1 MEGLIVSAR
10 CAEKEGRMASRN
22 AFTEEGRTRFRN
34 FERRIKTYLMLW
46 IVIALGLTIGGIYLK
61 TRYGYRPLQRLYLR
75 QYVKASLKSFL
86 PLKKP
91 SQYTLLVRVVNDP
104 ATGKEQVFG
113 CTDDQVTPV
122 RDETGRVKFDPK
134 LGPFFS
140 LQEGLPHTFFYWRA
154 VWQMD
159 KQMYPWL
166 KDQIYEGR
174 SLAGLY
180 WICFLPLPFIIAPG
194 MFISIKLD
202 LRMNSEYEAGDL
214 LRGVRTL
221 TSKEYALEIGPQ
233 ETGIGLPVFIP
244 ERAES

>member
-1 MEGLIVSAR
+1 
-10 CAEKEGRMASRN
+10 MASRN

-34 FERRIKTYLMLW
+34 FQRRIWTYFLLW
-46 IVIALGLTIGGIYLK
+46 VVIGFGVTIGSIYLK
-61 TRYGYRPLQRLYLR
+61 TMYGYRPLQRLYVR
-75 QYVKASLKSFL
+75 QYVKASMKSFL

-91 SQYTLLVRVVNDP
+91 SRYTLLVRVVNEP
-104 ATGKEQVFG
+104 ATANERVLG
-113 CTDDQVTPV
+113 CTDDEVTPV

-134 LGPFFS
+134 LGPFFT
-140 LQEGLPHTFFYWRA
+140 LHEGIPHKFFYWRA

-180 WICFLPLPFIIAPG
+180 WICFLPLPLIIAPG

-214 LRGVRTL
+214 LRGVRVL
-221 TSKEYALEIGPQ
+221 NPREYAREIGTR

-244 ERAES
+244 KRAEQ

>member
-1 MEGLIVSAR
+1 
-10 CAEKEGRMASRN
+10 MASRN

-34 FERRIKTYLMLW
+34 FQRCVWTYFLLW
-46 IVIALGLTIGGIYLK
+46 VVVGLAVTAGSIYLK
-61 TRYGYRPLQRLYLR
+61 TMVGYRPLQRLYLR
-75 QYVKASLKSFL
+75 QYVKASIKTFL

-91 SQYTLLVRVVNDP
+91 SKFTLLVRVVDDP
-104 ATGKEQVFG
+104 VTGKEQVLG
-113 CTDDQVTPV
+113 CTDDEATPV

-140 LQEGLPHTFFYWRA
+140 LQEGIPHKFFYWRA

-180 WICFLPLPFIIAPG
+180 GICFLPLPLIIAVG
-194 MFISIKLD
+194 MLVSIKLD
-202 LRMNSEYEAGDL
+202 LRMNREYEAGDL
-214 LRGVRTL
+214 LRGVRVL
-221 TSKEYALEIGPQ
+221 KPREYAREVASQ
-233 ETGIGLPVFIP
+233 ETGIGLPALIP
-244 ERAES
+244 KRAEQ

>member
-1 MEGLIVSAR
+1 
-10 CAEKEGRMASRN
+10 MASRN

-34 FERRIKTYLMLW
+34 FQRRIWTYFLLW
-46 IVIALGLTIGGIYLK
+46 IVIGLGVTIGGIYLK
-61 TRYGYRPLQRLYLR
+61 TRYGYRPLQRLYLK
-75 QYVKASLKSFL
+75 QYVKVSIKSFL

-91 SQYTLLVRVVNDP
+91 SKYTLLVRIINDP
-104 ATGKEQVFG
+104 ATGEEDVFG

-122 RDETGRVKFDPK
+122 RDENGRVKFDPQ

-140 LQEGLPHTFFYWRA
+140 LHEGIPHTFFYWRV

-159 KQMYPWL
+159 EQMYPWL

-180 WICFLPLPFIIAPG
+180 WICFLPLPLVTAPG
-194 MFISIKLD
+194 MIISIKLD

-214 LRGVRTL
+214 LRGVRVL
-221 TSKEYALEIGPQ
+221 KPKEYAREMAPQ
-233 ETGIGLPVFIP
+233 ETGIGLPAFTPKRV
-244 ERAES
+244 ES

>member
-1 MEGLIVSAR
+1 
-10 CAEKEGRMASRN
+10 MASRN

-34 FERRIKTYLMLW
+34 FQRRVWTYFLLW
-46 IVIALGLTIGGIYLK
+46 VVVGLALTGGSIYLK

-75 QYVKASLKSFL
+75 QYVRASIKSFL

-91 SQYTLLVRVVNDP
+91 SKYTLLVRVVDDP
-104 ATGKEQVFG
+104 ATGKEQLLG
-113 CTDDQVTPV
+113 CTDDEVTPV

-140 LQEGLPHTFFYWRA
+140 LHEGISHKFFYWRA

-166 KDQIYEGR
+166 KDQIYGGR
-174 SLAGLY
+174 SLAVLY
-180 WICFLPLPFIIAPG
+180 GICFLPLPLIIALG
-194 MFISIKLD
+194 MLVSIKLD

-214 LRGVRTL
+214 LRGVRVL
-221 TSKEYALEIGPQ
+221 KPREYARETGRQ
-233 ETGIGLPVFIP
+233 ETGIGLPVFI
-244 ERAES
+244 AKKADS

>member
-1 MEGLIVSAR
+1 
-10 CAEKEGRMASRN
+10 MASRN

-46 IVIALGLTIGGIYLK
+46 IVIGLGVTIGGIYLK

-91 SQYTLLVRVVNDP
+91 SQYTLLVRVVNEP
-104 ATGKEQVFG
+104 ATGKERVLG
-113 CTDDQVTPV
+113 CTDDEVTPV

-134 LGPFFS
+134 LGPFFT
-140 LQEGLPHTFFYWRA
+140 LHEGLPHTFFYWRA

-180 WICFLPLPFIIAPG
+180 GSVSYHSHSSLRPACSSRSSWISG
-194 MFISIKLD
+194 
-202 LRMNSEYEAGDL
+202 
-214 LRGVRTL
+214 
-221 TSKEYALEIGPQ
+221 
-233 ETGIGLPVFIP
+233 
-244 ERAES
+244 

>member
-1 MEGLIVSAR
+1 
-10 CAEKEGRMASRN
+10 MASRN

-34 FERRIKTYLMLW
+34 FQRRIWTYFLLW
-46 IVIALGLTIGGIYLK
+46 VVIGLAATAGGIFLK
-61 TRYGYRPLQRLYLR
+61 IRYGYRPLQRLYLK
-75 QYVKASLKSFL
+75 QYVKASIKALL

-91 SQYTLLVRVVNDP
+91 SKYTLLVRVVNDP
-104 ATGKEQVFG
+104 ATGKEQVIG

-122 RDETGRVKFDPK
+122 RDEAGRVKFDPK

-140 LQEGLPHTFFYWRA
+140 LHEGIPHTFFYWRA

-159 KQMYPWL
+159 KEMYPWL

-180 WICFLPLPFIIAPG
+180 WICFLPLPLTVAAG
-194 MFISIKLD
+194 MLISIKMD

-214 LRGVRTL
+214 LRGVRVL
-221 TSKEYALEIGPQ
+221 KPKEYAREIRAQ
-233 ETGIGLPVFIP
+233 ETGVGLPAFIP
-244 ERAES
+244 RSAEQ